1 MFQFMNTHTYV
12 GLQQTHLLFVY
23 GLKEAYKQKE
33 RSINWL
39 PNFKSKNI
47 YVPENVLWWGT
58 YKCPYSK
65 WWITMYKRPRPRQD
79 SFLKFLWASRYIA
92 TSLLYCAVTSKV
104 HPLEAFHWQIWPCR
118 GGDPRQIFPA
128 ADQSERLHSKDMTH
142 TRDSIDANNPHVY
155 CSNYSSVLLCNW
167 LNLGK
172 NSEEK
177 TQITSK

>member
-79 SFLKFLWASRYIA
+79 SFLKFLWASRYLA
-92 TSLLYCAVTSKV
+92 TTLLCRYVKGASSRGV
-104 HPLEAFHWQIWPCR
+104 PLANMAMQGRRSSANLSGCRPIRALALKRHDAHTGFHWR
-118 GGDPRQIFPA
+118 K
-128 ADQSERLHSKDMTH
+128 QSARL
-142 TRDSIDANNPHVY
+142 
-155 CSNYSSVLLCNW
+155 LF
-167 LNLGK
+167 
-172 NSEEK
+172 
-177 TQITSK
+177 